1 MIATPLPS
9 PSTVASRCEGRGR
22 AAIIRR
28 LYGQRASV
36 GEIAD
41 WMRVSVEEVRRTLH
55 RPVRM
60 RFHVE
65 PKC

>member
-1 MIATPLPS
+1 MIALPLPS
-9 PSTVASRCEGRGR
+9 AERVAAMREGCGR

-36 GEIAD
+36 SEIAG
-41 WMRVSVEEVRRTLH
+41 WLNVSVEEVRRTLH
-55 RPVRM
+55 RPVRL

-65 PKC
+65 PK